1 MYEFIVQ
8 LYSAVSFV
16 VSWEGPSQKNG
27 DRYLLPEESAFNTC
41 APLSNVNLAN
51 RNGNGVHP
59 RNNND
64 AFKLRDSIFF
74 FALQPRFSPFSNCV
88 RVARA
93 YPSWNEFKFR
103 TWKYLLFLEVA
114 AYLSFVRS
122 FLGRT
127 PRWLSVFLTR
137 ALTTILKY
145 PKRVSLLYRGV
156 CVGFAKRKNTIS
168 SMKERTQ

>member
-1 MYEFIVQ
+1 MRRPFSKERGPLFT
-8 LYSAVSFV
+8 
-16 VSWEGPSQKNG
+16 SWGI
-27 DRYLLPEESAFNTC
+27 RVYTC

-64 AFKLRDSIFF
+64 AFKLRNSIFF
-74 FALQPRFSPFSNCV
+74 RTPSAFRLFRIVYVS
-88 RVARA
+88 RA

-127 PRWLSVFLTR
+127 PRWLSAFLTR

-168 SMKERTQ
+168 SMEERTQ